1 MPVDKPMSVNVA
13 LSMDVDEKPA
23 NEENIQ
29 TLNNIYR
36 TMCLT
41 GSNINEHLPTLV
53 QYAKKCET
61 ILELNA
67 RECAS
72 SCALMKGLSE
82 NGRRAKIFTLCSEYD
97 IEEGIIPLSDSL
109 NIRTTHCKIDSMKY
123 RIQNLVD
130 IVFINAAIGEI
141 NVCDYLEKY
150 GLCTRKYMMIHGT
163 CDIAEF
169 LSKYEG
175 TWNLYER
182 YNNNNGLVIL
192 ERISGV

>member
-1 MPVDKPMSVNVA
+1 
-13 LSMDVDEKPA
+13 
-23 NEENIQ
+23 
-29 TLNNIYR
+29 
-36 TMCLT
+36 
-41 GSNINEHLPTLV
+41 
-53 QYAKKCET
+53 
-61 ILELNA
+61 
-67 RECAS
+67 
-72 SCALMKGLSE
+72 
-82 NGRRAKIFTLCSEYD
+82 
-97 IEEGIIPLSDSL
+97 
-109 NIRTTHCKIDSMKY
+109 MKY